1 MGESNQE
8 WLLFL
13 PQVPSSPS
21 SLRVSVWR
29 RMREVGAI
37 GIQTGVWALP
47 RSEKTEEY
55 MRGVLDEISK
65 HGGGGQILCAVPLAL
80 PDQEKTIEQ
89 FRSDR
94 DEEYL
99 QLIERCQSFVSE
111 IDKTGA
117 GNNYSFAELEKNE
130 IELKKLIKWLE
141 KIQSRDYFTGYK
153 AEEARLF
160 LIICDEVLHDF
171 EKEVYA
177 RQGCVLDEDR

>member
-1 MGESNQE
+1 MNQLNYE

-21 SLRVSVWR
+21 SLRVAVWR

-37 GIQTGVWALP
+37 SIQTGVWTLP
-47 RSEKTEEY
+47 RNEKSEEY

-65 HGGGGQILCAVPLAL
+65 HGGGGQILCAIPLAL

-94 DEEYL
+94 DEEYG
-99 QLIERCQSFVSE
+99 QFIERCHNFVVE
-111 IDKTGA
+111 IDKECSR
-117 GNNYSFAELEKNE
+117 NKFAFADLEQNE
-130 IELKKLIKWLE
+130 IELKKLIKWLA

-153 AEEARLF
+153 AEEAKML
-160 LIICDEVLHDF
+160 LIICDEALHDF
-171 EKEVYA
+171 EKNVYA
-177 RQGCVLDEDR
+177 RQGYVLDENG

>member
-1 MGESNQE
+1 MLNQSNQE

-21 SLRVSVWR
+21 SLRVVVWR

-47 RSEKTEEY
+47 RNEKNEEY
-55 MRGVLDEISK
+55 MRSVLDEISK
-65 HGGGGQILCAVPLAL
+65 NGGDGQILCAVPLAL

-94 DEEYL
+94 DEEYGKF
-99 QLIERCQSFVSE
+99 IERCQHFIIE
-111 IDKTGA
+111 IDKESA
-117 GNNYSFAELEKNE
+117 GNNFSFAELEENE
-130 IELKKLIKWLE
+130 TELKKLIKWLA

-160 LIICDEVLHDF
+160 LTLCDEAFHDF
-171 EKEVYA
+171 EEEVYA
-177 RQGCVLDEDR
+177 RQG